1 MLNIWLVQTPLC
13 PVGVFLNSELSNSP
27 QVKDRVE
34 RANQVHQDRFI
45 KER

>member
-1 MLNIWLVQTPLC
+1 MVSSDAALFGWGL
-13 PVGVFLNSELSNSP
+13 SELWIE
-27 QVKDRVE
+27 QQDRVE